1 MSRREWR
8 LFVADMLEAS
18 GKINSYISGL
28 SFEEFQADIRIVDAV
43 VRNLDHRRGCP
54 GDFC

>member
-18 GKINSYISGL
+18 GKINGYISGL
-28 SFEEFQADIRIVDAV
+28 NF
-43 VRNLDHRRGCP
+43 
-54 GDFC
+54 